1 MMNERYEFQAI
12 ERKWQQRWAENQAF
26 AVEENPDRAKF
37 YMLEMLP
44 YPSGELHLGHVRNY
58 SLGDSIARLKSLQG
72 FNVMHPIGWD
82 AFGLPAENAA
92 IERRVPP
99 QDWTLNNIK
108 RMKEQCLRMGFAYDW
123 RREIATCLPEYYGWN
138 QWFFLQ
144 MLKRGLAYRKKGQVN
159 WCNQCQTVLANE
171 QAADGLCWRDGSEVV
186 IKDLD
191 QWCLR
196 ISEYSE
202 ELLGSL
208 DSLEAWPEKVVAM
221 QRNWIGKSEGT
232 QVRFDLESGG
242 SIEIFTTRVDTI
254 FGATFMVVAP
264 EHELV
269 RDCLNDPVFGQD
281 LKTFVDGMRRVDQ
294 SARVDETAEKLGQ
307 FTGRYAVNPFNGE
320 RIPVWVAN
328 FVLMEYGTGAIMAV
342 PAHDERDFE
351 FATKYGI
358 PIRPV
363 IRPEDEELTS
373 PLEQAFTEY
382 GVLQNSGQFS
392 GQSSKEAIAKMT
404 DYAEEQRFGSRSITY
419 RLKDWGISRQR
430 YWGTP
435 IPIIYC
441 EDCGHLPVPEGD
453 LPVVLPRIE
462 SIELGGS
469 PLKRVEEFLKVE
481 CPSCGGSARR
491 ETDTMDTFVDSSW
504 YFYRYVDSK
513 NSKAPFARSPIDYW
527 FPVDVYIG
535 GVEHAVMHLIY
546 MRFFT
551 KVMRD
556 LGLVDMNEPVKKLF
570 TQGMVLKD
578 GAKMSKSKGNTVS
591 PDAIVKDYG
600 ADALRLF
607 IQFCAPPEG
616 DLDWNDQG
624 LEGCSRF
631 LRRYWR
637 FVHRFHDVLKQGT
650 RAQPGELTE
659 EGKRLLRKLHQT
671 IRKVTEDIERIHQ
684 NTAVAAI
691 MELSNTLH
699 EYVDREE
706 PDPALLYEV
715 VSKATVL
722 LWPFTPHIAD
732 EIWEQLGHED
742 SVSLV
747 AWPQFDA
754 ELAREEEIEIVIQV
768 NGKVRSKF
776 SAPLEIS
783 KDEMES
789 RALADER
796 VAALLG
802 NRTVR
807 KVIVVPGRLVNIV
820 G

>member
-1 MMNERYEFQAI
+1 MNERYDFQAI
-12 ERKWQQRWAENQAF
+12 ETKWQQRWSEDQVF
-26 AVEENPDRAKF
+26 AVKEDREQAKF

-72 FNVMHPIGWD
+72 FNVLHPIGWD

-92 IERRVPP
+92 IERKVPP
-99 QDWTLNNIK
+99 EDWTLNNIA
-108 RMKEQCLRMGFAYDW
+108 RMKEQCQRMGFSYDW
-123 RREIATCLPEYYGWN
+123 GREIATCLPEYYGWN

-144 MLKRGLAYRKKGQVN
+144 MLKKGLAYRKKGQVN

-171 QAADGLCWRDGSEVV
+171 QAANGVCWRDGTEVV
-186 IKDLD
+186 VKELD
-191 QWCLR
+191 EWCLR
-196 ISEYSE
+196 ISDYSE
-202 ELLGSL
+202 ELLV
-208 DSLEAWPEKVVAM
+208 SLETLQDWPEKVLAM
-221 QRNWIGKSEGT
+221 QRNWIGRSEGA
-232 QVRFDLESGG
+232 QVRFDLDAGG
-242 SIEIFTTRVDTI
+242 QVEIFTTRVDTI

-264 EHELV
+264 EHGLV
-269 RDCLNDPVFGQD
+269 KDCLDDPVYGSD
-281 LKTFVDGMRRVDQ
+281 LESFVEKMRRVDKR
-294 SARVDETAEKLGQ
+294 ACTDEAAEKLGQ
-307 FTGRYAVNPFNGE
+307 FTGRYALNPFNSE
-320 RIPVWVAN
+320 RIPIWVAN

-351 FATKYGI
+351 FATRYGI

-363 IRPEDEELTS
+363 IRPEDGDLTS
-373 PLEQAFTEY
+373 PMDQAFTEY
-382 GVLQNSGQFS
+382 GVLQDSGQFS
-392 GQSSKEAIAKMT
+392 GLSSKDALSKMA
-404 DYAEEQRFGSRSITY
+404 DFAEERGFGSRSISY

-430 YWGTP
+430 FWGTP

-441 EDCGHLPVPEGD
+441 ENCGTVPVPEKD
-453 LPVVLPRIE
+453 LPVVLPRME

-469 PLKRVEEFLKVE
+469 PLETVEAFLRVE
-481 CPSCGGSARR
+481 CPACGGSARR
-491 ETDTMDTFVDSSW
+491 ETDTMDTFVDSAW
-504 YFYRYVDSK
+504 YFYRYVDPG
-513 NSKAPFARSPIDYW
+513 NPEEPFGRSLVDYW

-556 LGLVDMNEPVKKLF
+556 LGLVDMDEPVKKLF

-578 GAKMSKSKGNTVS
+578 GSKMSKSVGNTVP
-591 PDAIVKDYG
+591 PDAIVKAHG
-600 ADALRLF
+600 ADVLRLF

-616 DLDWNDQG
+616 DLDWNEQG

-637 FVHRFHDVLKQGT
+637 FVQRFRDLLEQGSGS
-650 RAQPGELTE
+650 QPAELTD
-659 EGKRLLRKLHQT
+659 EGKQLLRKLHQS
-671 IRKVTEDIERIHQ
+671 IRKVTEDIERVHQ
-684 NTAVAAI
+684 NTAVSAI

-699 EYVDREE
+699 EYVDRED

-715 VSKATVL
+715 VSKMTVL

-732 EIWEQLGHED
+732 EIWEQLGHDETIAG
-742 SVSLV
+742 VS
-747 AWPQFDA
+747 WPSFDA

-776 SAPLEIS
+776 FAPLEIS

-796 VAALLG
+796 VTALIG
-802 NRTVR
+802 ERTVR
-807 KVIVVPGRLVNIV
+807 KVIVVPGKLVNIV

>member
-1 MMNERYEFQAI
+1 MEERYDFQAI
-12 ERKWQQRWAENQAF
+12 ETKWQQRWSDDQVF
-26 AVEENPDRAKF
+26 AVIEDRERAKF

-58 SLGDSIARLKSLQG
+58 SLGDSIARMRSLQG
-72 FNVMHPIGWD
+72 FNVLHPIGWD

-92 IERRVPP
+92 IERQVPP
-99 QDWTLNNIK
+99 EDWTLNNIA
-108 RMKEQCLRMGFAYDW
+108 RMKEQCLRMGFSYDW
-123 RREIATCLPEYYGWN
+123 GREIASCLPDYYGWN

-144 MLKRGLAYRKKGQVN
+144 MLKQGLAYRKKGQVN

-171 QAADGLCWRDGSEVV
+171 QAADGLCWRDGTEVV
-186 IKDLD
+186 VKELD

-196 ISEYSE
+196 ISDYSE
-202 ELLGSL
+202 ELFA
-208 DSLEAWPEKVVAM
+208 SLETLQDWPEKVLAM
-221 QRNWIGKSEGT
+221 QRNWIGRSEGA

-264 EHELV
+264 EHGLV
-269 RDCLNDPVFGQD
+269 QDCLDDPVFGSD
-281 LKTFVDGMRRVDQ
+281 LRSFVEKMCRLDRN
-294 SARVDETAEKLGQ
+294 ARTDEAAEKLGQ
-307 FTGRYAVNPFNGE
+307 FTGRYALNPFNGE
-320 RIPVWVAN
+320 KIPVWVAN

-351 FATKYGI
+351 FATRYGI

-363 IRPEDEELTS
+363 IRPEDGDLTS
-373 PLEQAFTEY
+373 PLDQAFTEY
-382 GVLQNSGQFS
+382 GILQDSGRFS
-392 GQSSKEAIAKMT
+392 GLTSKTALNEMV
-404 DYAEEQRFGSRSITY
+404 DFAEERGFGSRSISY

-441 EDCGHLPVPEGD
+441 QDCGLLPVPEED
-453 LPVVLPRIE
+453 LPVVLPRME

-469 PLKRVEEFLKVE
+469 PLATVASFLSVE
-481 CPSCGGSARR
+481 CPICGGSARR
-491 ETDTMDTFVDSSW
+491 ETDTMDTFFDSSW
-504 YFYRYVDSK
+504 YFYRYVDPR
-513 NSKAPFARSPIDYW
+513 NSEEPFGRSPVEYW

-556 LGLVDMNEPVKKLF
+556 LGLVDMDEPVKKLF

-591 PDAIVKDYG
+591 PDAIVKDCG

-616 DLDWNDQG
+616 DLDWNEQG

-637 FVHRFHDVLKQGT
+637 FVHRFHDVLKQGAG
-650 RAQPGELTE
+650 RQPAELTE
-659 EGKRLLRKLHQT
+659 AGKQLLRKLHQS
-671 IRKVTEDIERIHQ
+671 IRRVTEDIERVHQ
-684 NTAVAAI
+684 NTAVSAI
-691 MELSNTLH
+691 MELSNALH
-699 EYVDREE
+699 EYVDRED

-732 EIWEQLGHED
+732 EIWEQLGHDE
-742 SVSLV
+742 SISAVS
-747 AWPQFDA
+747 WPRFDA
-754 ELAREEEIEIVIQV
+754 ELAREEEIEIVTQV

-776 SAPLEIS
+776 FAPQEIS
-783 KDEMES
+783 TDEMES

-796 VAALLG
+796 VAALIG
-802 NRTVR
+802 ERTVR
-807 KVIVVPGRLVNIV
+807 RVIVVPGKLVNIV